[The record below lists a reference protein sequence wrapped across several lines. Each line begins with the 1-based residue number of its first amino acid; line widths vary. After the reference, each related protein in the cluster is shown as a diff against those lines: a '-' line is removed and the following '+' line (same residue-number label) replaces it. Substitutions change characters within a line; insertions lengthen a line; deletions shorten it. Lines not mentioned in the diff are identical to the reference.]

1 MSFILRTENLSRHF
15 KSGDETIKALNNV
28 NITVEQK
35 KLTILRGRSGSGKT
49 TLINLLGAMDKPTS
63 GKVYIED
70 KDITT
75 LKEPEKDEI
84 RRTSMGFVFQSGALM
99 NNMTIYEN
107 LDFALRISSP
117 KLNNTERKERILKC
131 LTMVG
136 LENRYKHFP
145 SELSGGEIQRIAIS
159 RAISHRPKIIFADEP
174 TSALDTLTG
183 IKIVKIFKN
192 MVEQEDVTVIMTTH
206 DPNMLEIAD
215 KVYTLQD
222 GETVNE

>member
-1 MSFILRTENLSRHF
+1 MHFILRTENLSRHF

-117 KLNNTERKERILKC
+117 KLNNTERKERILQC